1 MDTSKIEE
9 LNKLTQNELVAYYQ
23 LISNEKVQDNTEEI
37 GLSQV

>member
-9 LNKLTQNELVAYYQ
+9 LNKLTQNELVTYYQ
-23 LISNEKVQDNTEEI
+23 LISNAKVQDNTEEI